1 MVHIAKTM
9 EGDKGSYKTETING
23 ETTYGG
29 LVLSVHGCTD
39 KNCLHD
45 IRCHSSFKSSAV
57 HVLLLAVNRRWLHF
71 V

>member
-1 MVHIAKTM
+1 MVHIAEIM
-9 EGDKGSYKTETING
+9 ESNKGSYITETM
-23 ETTYGG
+23 ERQCGG